1 MLLPSL
7 RAVSRF
13 NIKFTELGDS
23 YSKISGDLSVMLY
36 KDAVLGK
43 HPGLDSV

>member
-7 RAVSRF
+7 RAMSRF
-13 NIKFTELGDS
+13 NIKSKELGDS
-23 YSKISGDLSVMLY
+23 YSKISGDLSVMSY

-43 HPGLDSV
+43 HPELDSV